1 MKRKNGIL
9 YTLLITV
16 FVYTILTWIIPV
28 TTFNGEFA
36 DQGMV
41 RMGLNELLSYPTY
54 TFYNFIYIFVYLA
67 LICCLYGIL
76 RKIPAYRNLVSKIA
90 LRVKESYLVCSI
102 ITILLFSVI
111 VAFTGLT
118 YEAMAIMPFIATVL
132 LKAGKDK
139 FSAALTTVG
148 PVAVGVMGNLF
159 ANSVAGVFVSGLGIS
174 FSSLLIA
181 KILFLLIGV
190 GALVFTLKLHD
201 KKEQDEEETDD
212 VFFLYEDEKDDKKA
226 KVWPIVTTLVIT
238 LVIKVL
244 AAINWSDGFGTTFF
258 SDLKT
263 KFDAIPLFSKY
274 IAFIVFGLT
283 LIGLLV
289 KYVLAKKK
297 DNDVKFREA
306 IGKVG
311 FIFFIISCVILGV
324 VFLKVMFEDV
334 FKVTTFLTKLH
345 SNLSLDGVTLG
356 TLIGSVSPF
365 GSWTYAEYIIL
376 TMVLCIALMI
386 GYRIKPNELLERAGY
401 GMRGGLYALVLCM
414 VAYVLLVTASNNP
427 IMLTIL
433 KPILKLTEGFN
444 VLTYSLV
451 TFIGGLFNTDF
462 AYYNYGILNLS
473 YVTTTFAD
481 KSNLYPLIALI
492 NQSMYGLALLVAP
505 TSVPM
510 IFGLGTLNMSYK
522 KWWKNIWK
530 LFLALFVITLLVN
543 VIVLLLI

>member
-334 FKVTTFLTKLH
+334 FKVTTLLTKLY

-433 KPILKLTEGFN
+433 KPVITLTEGFN

>member
-16 FVYTILTWIIPV
+16 FVYTILTWILPV

-283 LIGLLV
+283 LIGLLA

-334 FKVTTFLTKLH
+334 FKVTTLLTKLY

>member
-16 FVYTILTWIIPV
+16 CVYTILTWILPV

-36 DQGMV
+36 NQGMV

-90 LRVKESYLVCSI
+90 LRVKDNYLVCSI

-111 VAFTGLT
+111 VSFTGFT
-118 YEAMAIMPFIATVL
+118 YEAMAIMPFVATVL

-148 PVAVGVMGNLF
+148 PVAIGVMGNLF
-159 ANSVAGVFVSGLGIS
+159 ASSIAGVFVSGLGIT
-174 FSSLLIA
+174 FSDLLIA

-190 GALVFTLKLHD
+190 GALVLTLKFHD
-201 KKEQDEEETDD
+201 KKEKDEEETDD

-289 KYVLAKKK
+289 KYVLTKKK
-297 DNDVKFREA
+297 DSKVKFKEA

-311 FIFFIISCVILGV
+311 FIFFIVSCVILGV

-334 FKVTTFLTKLH
+334 FKVTTLLTKLY
-345 SNLSLDGVTLG
+345 SNLSLDGITMG
-356 TLIGSVSPF
+356 TLIGGISPF

-376 TMVLCIALMI
+376 TMVLCLALMI
-386 GYRIKPNELLERAGY
+386 GYRIKPNELVENAGF
-401 GMRGGLYALVLCM
+401 GMKGGLYALVLCM
-414 VAYVLLVTASNNP
+414 LGYVLLVTASNNP

-451 TFIGGLFNTDF
+451 TFISGLFNTDL
-462 AYYNYGILNLS
+462 AYYNYGILNLT
-473 YVTTTFAD
+473 YVTSTFAD
-481 KSNLYPLIALI
+481 KTNLYPLIALI
-492 NQSMYGLALLVAP
+492 NQTMYGLALLVAP
-505 TSVPM
+505 TSIPM